1 MSSNK
6 PQGHSR
12 GKLLDKNG
20 KRMFPADANKDT
32 QTEIFPA
39 RFKAAKLSTSFIE
52 DDFFD
57 PATATNEDFELKLPK
72 KATSTNANNKT
83 KDEKGERLYLVS
95 TLKWLPFPQALQAMP
110 NPRVALLHP
119 RPLLEYHLTSLAGCY
134 GCRHC

>member
-20 KRMFPADANKDT
+20 KP
-32 QTEIFPA
+32 

-83 KDEKGERLYLVS
+83 KDEKGATGDAKS
-95 TLKWLPFPQALQAMP
+95 SGG
-110 NPRVALLHP
+110 VAAS
-119 RPLLEYHLTSLAGCY
+119 EASS
-134 GCRHC
+134 